1 MSAAEAE
8 GVVLLIGC
16 GWRPYREY
24 LLASAASRHPLW
36 LFAATE
42 PTWQRD
48 HVRGSTVLA
57 DFGPDTMLAAAR
69 RLAQTA
75 PILGVLS
82 WDEALIVQT
91 ARLAHRLGLP
101 GAGVAGIEGCRDK
114 PLTRRLLTAAG
125 LPQPRFAYV
134 RDEAD
139 AVAAAERFGY
149 PVVIKPRA
157 GGASIGVMLAADTT
171 AAREAFRVA
180 AEASLHGSPA
190 YAGGALVEEYLA
202 GPEISIDAAVAD
214 GDYQPLFLARKTV
227 GMAPFFEELGHVV
240 DAGDPLLADPEL
252 IATLAVAHRAI
263 GFRYG
268 VTHTEVKL
276 TTRGPVIVEINGR
289 LGGDLIPLLGRY
301 ATGIEPGAVAVELAL
316 GRRPQIERGSGGRCV
331 GIRFGY
337 PPSACVVDRVSVPEP
352 AADKGVLA
360 AAALA
365 EPGEFLALP
374 PTLYASR
381 HAYVICSGADPA
393 ECAVLLDKA
402 LAEVQLTARPK
413 IPAATAGSAPSA
425 RPRPI
430 AEHPQPDGA
439 HLYDHT

>member
-1 MSAAEAE
+1 MRAAEAEGPSSNPE

-36 LFAATE
+36 LFCATE
-42 PTWQRD
+42 PTWQRE
-48 HVRGSTVLA
+48 HVRGCTVLE
-57 DFGPDTMLAAAR
+57 DFGPGTMLAAAR
-69 RLAQTA
+69 RLAETT
-75 PILGVLS
+75 PILGALS
-82 WDEALIVQT
+82 WDEALIVET
-91 ARLAHRLGLP
+91 ARLAHALGLP

-125 LPQPRFAYV
+125 LPQPGFAYV

-149 PVVIKPRA
+149 PVVVKPRA
-157 GGASIGVMLAADTT
+157 GGASIGVMLADDEP

-214 GDYQPLFLARKTV
+214 GDYQPLFVARKTV

-240 DAGDPLLADPEL
+240 DAADPLLADPEL
-252 IATLAVAHRAI
+252 LATLAAAHRAI

-316 GRRPQIERGSGGRCV
+316 GRRPRIARGSRGRCV
-331 GIRFGY
+331 GVRFAY
-337 PPSACVVDRVSVPEP
+337 PPSDCVVDDVSVPEP
-352 AADKGVLA
+352 MPEPAADNGVPASGALTSGVLA
-360 AAALA
+360 SGALA

-374 PTLYASR
+374 PAQYASR

-402 LAEVQLTARPK
+402 LAEVRLTARPK
-413 IPAATAGSAPSA
+413 IPAAATAG
-425 RPRPI
+425 
-430 AEHPQPDGA
+430 
-439 HLYDHT
+439 